1 MDGTNKLFQEPVK
14 ELNEIS
20 DYLKSKT
27 DKHLPIFM
35 WLNTRRHRPSSS
47 GRGGLPI
54 TWWRFRSSS
63 SRWDVFPRVRR
74 FGCNFH
80 WAQVCFL
87 WKQQKWSP
95 GSLGERWERLQNW
108 LNQRNQ
114 SSDWPENFS
123 RFSTIAVAP
132 NRINRAIFQVFFM
145 SYCGPDSSHLIAC
158 HASAF
163 VSVSLWIH
171 LTGTTGLELP
181 PRWLTFG

>member
-132 NRINRAIFQVFFM
+132 NRINRAIFQVFLCRIVVQTHPISLLAM
-145 SYCGPDSSHLIAC
+145 HPHSSLSPSGSTWPEPLDLSYLQG
-158 HASAF
+158 
-163 VSVSLWIH
+163 
-171 LTGTTGLELP
+171 G
-181 PRWLTFG
+181 